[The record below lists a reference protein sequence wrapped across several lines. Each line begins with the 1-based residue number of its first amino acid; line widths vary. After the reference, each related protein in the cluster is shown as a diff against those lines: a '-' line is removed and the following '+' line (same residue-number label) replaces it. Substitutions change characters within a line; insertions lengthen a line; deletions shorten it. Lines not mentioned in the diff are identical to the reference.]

1 MNRIPHLVYTAL
13 ILAFLLGC
21 KEKEAVSANGS
32 DRDDLTITV
41 SREQFEAGG
50 MKLGKITTKSFPQTI
65 QATGMI
71 DVPPENKAVVSAF
84 FGGYVK
90 ETPLLVGDI
99 VKKGQVLLT
108 IENPEFITLQQ
119 NYLEAKQQLTFLQ
132 AEYERQQQ
140 LLAENISSQKSFLRA
155 ESDYKSKLA
164 SYNGLKQKLGMLNFS
179 IQQVEGGEIRSVS
192 NIYAP
197 IDGSIT
203 KMNISKG
210 MFVAPSDEI
219 LEITNNDHIHLE
231 LRVFEKDIMKLRK
244 GQPIQFTIPEA
255 SGESYEAEV
264 YLIGT
269 NIEANRTVKVHG
281 ELKEDD
287 HHHFL
292 TGMFVDAGIISAQSE
307 KQALPSMALAELDNT
322 FYALKLV
329 SETNEVYVFEKT
341 PVTPGEQFD
350 GFTALEG
357 LGTTDTE
364 SQFLIRGVFSLLTE

>member
-1 MNRIPHLVYTAL
+1 MNRFPQLVYVTL
-13 ILAFLLGC
+13 FLTILLGC
-21 KEKEAVSANGS
+21 KDKEAVSANGS
-32 DRDDLTITV
+32 YQDDLTITV
-41 SREQFEAGG
+41 SREQFEEGG

-71 DVPPENKAVVSAF
+71 DVPPENRALVSAF
-84 FGGYVK
+84 FGGYIK
-90 ETPLLVGDI
+90 ETPLLIGDV

-108 IENPEFITLQQ
+108 IENPEFVTLQQ

-140 LLAENISSQKSFLRA
+140 LLAENISSQKSFMKA

-164 SYNGLKQKLGMLNFS
+164 SYNGLKQKLGMLNIS
-179 IQQVEGGEIRSVS
+179 VEKVENGEIRSVS

-203 KMNISKG
+203 KMNVLKG
-210 MFVAPSDEI
+210 MYVAPSDEI

-244 GQPIQFTIPEA
+244 GQTIQFTIPEA
-255 SGESYEAEV
+255 SGETYEAEV

-307 KQALPSMALAELDNT
+307 KPALPSMALAELDNT
-322 FYALKLV
+322 YYALKLV
-329 SETNEVYVFEKT
+329 SETNEAYVFKKI
-341 PVTPGEQFD
+341 PITPGEQFD
-350 GFTALEG
+350 GFTALHG
-357 LGTTDTE
+357 PGTTDAE